1 MDINELKLSN
11 RLREQQKSVDLN
23 AVALQETKQELTH
36 VMELLADRTNKYK
49 RLREKY
55 KQLKFVSD
63 DLKKTATK
71 YQQEEKM
78 HFDTYEIQV

>member
-55 KQLKFVSD
+55 KQLKVVSD
-63 DLKKTATK
+63 DLKKTGTK

-78 HFDTYEIQV
+78 NFDTYEIQV

>member
-1 MDINELKLSN
+1 MDINELKLSD

-55 KQLKFVSD
+55 KQLKVVSD
-63 DLKKTATK
+63 DLKKTGTK